1 MVVSR
6 CVHFRCG
13 FIIPRGIDDCVAM
26 ILAPEKSSQMNLNG
40 IADKHWKMSNR
51 RDYTKSSRL
60 SNHRSKNIILGLGY
74 EPLIESFTLWGAQ
87 DAALVLV
94 KRLACRGHSG
104 YG

>member
-1 MVVSR
+1 
-6 CVHFRCG
+6 
-13 FIIPRGIDDCVAM
+13 M
-26 ILAPEKSSQMNLNG
+26 ILAPEKSSQMNLNENE

-74 EPLIESFTLWGAQ
+74 EPLFGSLTLWGAQ
-87 DAALVLV
+87 HAALVLV
-94 KRLACRGHSG
+94 KRLACRGYSG